1 MDLKEVREIVD
12 FEKFHIMFPSPLG
25 VMDLKVKITSSS
37 KFQDTDIVKRHEPCL
52 GHATVA
58 VKKYCYEW
66 VWLISTDLA

>member
-1 MDLKEVREIVD
+1 MGVQMRIELCLEAVVHVEVNKYILRTIA
-12 FEKFHIMFPSPLG
+12 S
-25 VMDLKVKITSSS
+25 SSS